1 MRRPPNHRIGVIQGL
16 RALADELAAQPDLPV
31 PFIADITYCAIH
43 DTDAEQIA
51 EIDRI
56 AKILG
61 VTVTDDDGHYRVARR
76 FDSVEYR
83 AVALSEKAQRRYL
96 AQTSYRDSIRTDD
109 DTENKTE
116 SGDT

>member
-16 RALADELAAQPDLPV
+16 RALADELAAQPELPV
-31 PFIADITYCAIH
+31 PLIADITYCAIH
-43 DTDAEQIA
+43 DTDTEQIA

-61 VTVTDDDGHYRVARR
+61 ATATDENGHYRVARR
-76 FDSVEYR
+76 YDNVEYR

-96 AQTSYRDSIRTDD
+96 AQTSYRDSIHTDD
-109 DTENKTE
+109 DTAAETE
-116 SGDT
+116 SEGT